1 MLKMKFPGGLRI
13 TYCRTAAII
22 FKLNDDTWLWYI
34 PFCLLFKSVPMLI
47 SWDLPALNTNF
58 VQSRC
63 FFPLFSPHFS
73 FTASIIFMGIKK
85 KKKNHNHEKKII
97 SRPSNK
103 LFSQRKP
110 INHTITHIYI
120 INIWNSW
127 ASKNCHLWFCTQVP
141 TLRV

>member
-13 TYCRTAAII
+13 TYCRTAAIT

-34 PFCLLFKSVPMLI
+34 PFCLLFKSIPMLI

-58 VQSRC
+58 VQSHC
-63 FFPLFSPHFS
+63 FFPIFSLHFS
-73 FTASIIFMGIKK
+73 FPDSIIFTGKNKK
-85 KKKNHNHEKKII
+85 KIRNNHEKNSF

-120 INIWNSW
+120 INIWNSQ
-127 ASKNCHLWFCTQVP
+127 ASKNCHLWFWTQVP
-141 TLRV
+141 TLKV